1 MKKSFIV
8 LLSLFFLILPFIAI
22 ETVFLI
28 LKINIFDNPDFWY
41 GYMAY
46 FGTVALAAVAL
57 VQNYNAN
64 VINDRLLNMQEELQ
78 RFQIKEKAAP
88 VDIKPVVLDSER
100 EYFIVN
106 DNDYSE
112 EFDVVN
118 QQYKYFFFTECF
130 NVNRENAKL
139 FNVVF
144 EVKNISNNI
153 LKEIYIDDL
162 KIYDIITNA
171 SDVSQ
176 EKEEIREYVY
186 KNTSEYAQCLL
197 RPNESIKICLKINMD
212 EYDMTEESFN
222 INFNF
227 STMSIYNVIFS
238 ENINCFR
245 NNVVDTKDRMYMN
258 IERCYFENMPEAV

>member
-1 MKKSFIV
+1 MKKAYIII
-8 LLSLFFLILPFIAI
+8 LSLFFLVLPFIAI
-22 ETVFLI
+22 ELVLLI
-28 LKINIFDNPDFWY
+28 FKINIFDNPDFWY

-46 FGTVALAAVAL
+46 FGTVALASVAL
-57 VQNYNAN
+57 VQNYNSN
-64 VINDRLLNMQEELQ
+64 VINDRLLVMQEELQ

-88 VDIKPVVLDSER
+88 IDIKPIILDSVR

-106 DNDYSE
+106 DDDYCE
-112 EFDVVN
+112 QFDVVN
-118 QQYKYFFFTECF
+118 QQYKYFFFMECP
-130 NVNRENAKL
+130 NINRENAKL

-171 SDVSQ
+171 SSVSQ
-176 EKEEIREYVY
+176 EKEKIREYIY
-186 KNTSEYAQCLL
+186 KNTSECAQCLL
-197 RPNESIKICLKINMD
+197 RPNESIKICLKIYMD

-222 INFNF
+222 INLNF

-238 ENINCFR
+238 ENVNCFR
-245 NNVVDTKDRMYMN
+245 NNVADTKDRMYMN
-258 IERCYFENMPEAV
+258 IERCYFENMPEAI